1 MARIQL
7 NHSGVVFNEEEHT
20 YHLNGKELSGITSLL
35 DRQLFPNTYA
45 GVNEAI
51 LKEAAEYGTSVHKGC
66 EDFDSQ
72 WINDGTQEVA
82 DYIQICTENELA
94 HEASEYLI
102 TDNVTYASMID
113 KVYRVNDN
121 TFDLIDIKTY
131 GVMNDE
137 KLQKAKWQ
145 LSIYALLFEMQNPKA
160 KVGKLAIIHLRNRM
174 KKDGSFDHI
183 SDFIPVNRIPAEIC
197 KDLLDADRNG
207 EQFQNPYAIPEDII
221 QQEETIR
228 TLMEA
233 KKAAEEQLAAIKA
246 SILKRME
253 SSDIKTW
260 ATPSMRFTRKLPTT
274 RSSFSLTDF
283 KAAHPDID
291 LSGFYRET
299 QVAGSLLIAV

>member
-7 NHSGVVFNEEEHT
+7 NPSGVIFNEEQHT

-35 DRQLFPNTYA
+35 ERQLFPNTYD
-45 GVNEAI
+45 GVDEAI
-51 LKEAAEYGTSVHKGC
+51 LRQAAEYGTQVHKGC

-82 DYIQICTENELA
+82 DYIQICTDNALA

-102 TDNVTYASMID
+102 TDGTTYASMID

-131 GVMNDE
+131 GVMTDE
-137 KLQKAKWQ
+137 KLQKARWQ

-160 KVGKLAIIHLRNRM
+160 KVDKLAIIHLRNKP
-174 KKDGSFDHI
+174 KKDGTFDHI
-183 SDFIPVNRIPAEIC
+183 ADFIPVTRIPAEIC
-197 KDLLDADRNG
+197 QELLDADRNG
-207 EQFQNPYAIPEDII
+207 EQFSNPYAIPDDIS

-228 TLMEA
+228 TLMET
-233 KKAAEEQLAAIKA
+233 KKAAEEQLAVIKA

-253 SSDIKTW
+253 AQDIKTW
-260 ATPSMRFTRKLPTT
+260 ATSTMRITRKLPTT
-274 RSSFSLTDF
+274 RTSFSIADF
-283 KAAHPDID
+283 MAANPDMD
-291 LSGFYRET
+291 LNAYYRKSA
-299 QVAGSLLIAV
+299 VAGSLLIAV